1 MEPGRTNLSRPFI
14 ERPVATIL
22 LAVAVVLAG
31 ILAYRMLP
39 VAPLPQVDYP
49 AIQVSASMPGASP
62 ESMAATVATPLE
74 RALGTIPGVT
84 RITSSNSQGSTRIS
98 LEFSLDRNV
107 DEAAREV
114 QAAINAARAQLP
126 SGMPGMPQYRK
137 INPSQAPIMSLA
149 LSSQTLSPGELYDVG
164 STILAQK
171 IAQIPGVGQV
181 EAGGASLPAVRVS
194 LNPSALN
201 QYGIAL
207 DEVAGAIR
215 NANALRPLGHVAT
228 DERQW
233 QVEANLQLRE
243 AAEYRDLIVAWRNDR
258 PVHLRD
264 VAQVAEGTENR
275 YAAGFHND
283 RDAVLLVISRQ
294 PNANIIET
302 VDAIHAQMDQLRALL
317 PAGVDMEVVMDR
329 SPVIRATLGEAETT
343 LMIAVALVVLVVLA
357 FLGSW
362 RAALVPTLAIPV
374 SLFGALAIIWLLGF
388 SLNTMS
394 LMALIVAAV
403 LVVDDAIVVLE
414 NISRHI
420 DAGLS
425 PWKAA
430 MRGAGEVGATLLSMN
445 IALAV
450 VFVSI
455 LFLDDFV
462 ERLFREF
469 SLTLVAAMGISLLV
483 SLSLTPTLSA
493 RLLGRKDPDRVV
505 TPWQRLGGMAFEG
518 LRGGYLRSLGG
529 VVRHVPLALLAL
541 AAAIALSWW
550 LSDQVPRG
558 TVPQQDTGQL
568 RGFARG
574 DDGLSFQVMQ
584 PKIDAYRQLL
594 MSDPAI
600 EHISGYIGGNSGVNN
615 AFIMIQ
621 MKPLEERG
629 VSSREVIDRLRMQM
643 PTIPGGRM
651 GLWVDQD
658 IRIGGGGGGGDEE
671 TYRLDL
677 MSGDIA
683 PLRAWTPRIRDA
695 LEALPELVDVDS
707 RGDEGSRQ
715 VVLDI
720 DRTTAAQLGVDMR
733 TVATVLNNSFS
744 QRQVATLY
752 DSLNQYRVV
761 MELDPRYTQSPDTL
775 EQVYAIGEGGRR
787 VPLSAFASWSYG
799 MAPDRIQ
806 HREQFVATRINFA
819 LAPGVSLGEGVE
831 AIERA
836 MAGIMLPNE
845 VQARLSDDAG
855 SLQDMRQRQLWLILG
870 AVLAVYLVLGVLYES
885 FLLPLAI
892 LSILPSAGVGALLA
906 LMLFDTELDLIS
918 LLGLFLLVGVVMK
931 NTILMVDFALAAQRE
946 RGLTPEAAILESAR
960 LRFRPIVM
968 TSLAA
973 LLGMLPLML
982 ATGEGWEMR
991 RPLGI
996 AIVGGLLVSQ
1006 VLTLYTTP
1014 AIYLALARLR
1024 ARFVRGPAPVPQEPA
1039 AAER

>member
-1 MEPGRTNLSRPFI
+1 MEPGRFNLSRPFI

-22 LAVAVVLAG
+22 LAVAVVLSG

-62 ESMAATVATPLE
+62 ESMAANVATPLE
-74 RALGTIPGVT
+74 RALGTIPGVD
-84 RITSSNSQGSTRIS
+84 RITSSNSQGSTRIH
-98 LEFSLDRNV
+98 LQFALDRNV

-114 QAAINAARAQLP
+114 QAAINAARSQLP

-149 LSSQTLSPGELYDVG
+149 LSSETLSPGELYDVG

-194 LNPSALN
+194 LNPNALN

-233 QVEANLQLRE
+233 QVEANLQLRT
-243 AAEYRDLIVAWRNDR
+243 ADEYRDLIVAWRNDT
-258 PVHLRD
+258 PVYLRD

-329 SPVIRATLGEAETT
+329 SPVIRATLGEAEKT
-343 LMIAVALVVLVVLA
+343 LMIAVGLVVLVVLA

-374 SLFGALAIIWLLGF
+374 SLLGALAIIWLLGF

-414 NISRHI
+414 NIARHI

-493 RLLGRKDPDRVV
+493 RLLGRKDPGRVV
-505 TPWQRLGGMAFEG
+505 GPWQRLGGMAFEG

-541 AAAIALSWW
+541 AAAIALSVW
-550 LSDQVPRG
+550 LSGQVPRG

-584 PKIDAYRQLL
+584 PKIDAYRELL

-600 EHISGYIGGNSGVNN
+600 EHISGYIGGASGVNN

-643 PTIPGGRM
+643 PSIPGGRM

-658 IRIGGGGGGGDEE
+658 IRIGGGGGGDEE

-677 MSGDIA
+677 LSGDIA
-683 PLRAWTPRIRDA
+683 PLRQWTPRIRDA
-695 LEALPELVDVDS
+695 LQALPELVDVDS

-720 DRTTAAQLGVDMR
+720 DRTAAAQLGVDMR
-733 TVATVLNNSFS
+733 MVATVLNNSFS

-775 EQVYAIGEGGRR
+775 DQVYAIASDGRR

-806 HREQFVATRINFA
+806 HREQFIATRINFA
-819 LAPGVSLGEGVE
+819 LAPGVSLGEAVE
-831 AIERA
+831 AIDRA

-845 VQARLSDDAG
+845 VQAKLSEDAG
-855 SLQDMRQRQLWLILG
+855 SLQDMGQRQLWLILG

-906 LMLFDTELDLIS
+906 LMLFDTDLDLIS

-1024 ARFVRGPAPVPQEPA
+1024 ARFVREPGA
-1039 AAER
+1039 AAASSSA

>member
-1 MEPGRTNLSRPFI
+1 MDAQRANLSRPFI
-14 ERPVATIL
+14 ERPVATVL

-31 ILAYRMLP
+31 LLAYRMLP

-49 AIQVSASMPGASP
+49 AIQVTASLPGASP

-74 RALGTIPGVT
+74 RALGTIPGIT
-84 RITSSNSQGSTRIS
+84 RITSSNSQGSTRIH
-98 LEFSLDRNV
+98 LQFALDRNV

-149 LSSQTLSPGELYDVG
+149 LSSDTLSPGELYDVG
-164 STILAQK
+164 STIIAQK

-194 LNPSALN
+194 LNPTALN

-215 NANALRPLGHVAT
+215 NANALRPLGHVAG
-228 DERQW
+228 DDRQW
-233 QVEANLQLRE
+233 QVEANLQLRT
-243 AAEYRDLIVAWRNDR
+243 ADEYRDLIVAWRNDR

-329 SPVIRATLGEAETT
+329 SPVIRATLSEAEST
-343 LMIAVALVVLVVLA
+343 LLLAVALVVLVVLA

-414 NISRHI
+414 NIARHI
-420 DAGLS
+420 DSGLS

-469 SLTLVAAMGISLLV
+469 SLTLVAAMGVSLLV

-505 TPWQRLGGMAFEG
+505 TPWQRLGGMAFDG
-518 LRGGYLRSLGG
+518 LRGAYIRSLGG

-541 AAAIALSWW
+541 AGAIALSVW

-584 PKIDAYRQLL
+584 PKIAAYRELL
-594 MSDPAI
+594 LSDPAI

-643 PTIPGGRM
+643 PQVPGGRM

-658 IRIGGGGGGGDEE
+658 IRIGGGGGEE
-671 TYRLDL
+671 GTYSLEL
-677 MSGDIA
+677 MSGDLV
-683 PLRAWTPRIRDA
+683 PLREWTPRIREA
-695 LEALPELVDVDS
+695 LAALPELADVDS
-707 RGDEGSRQ
+707 SGDEGSRQ

-761 MELDPRYTQSPDTL
+761 MELDPRYTQTPDTL
-775 EQVYAIGEGGRR
+775 DQVYAIGEGGRR

-806 HREQFVATRINFA
+806 HRQQFVATRVSFA
-819 LAPGVSLGEGVE
+819 LAPGVTLGEAVE
-831 AIERA
+831 AIDQA
-836 MAGIMLPNE
+836 MARIMLPNQ
-845 VQARLSDDAG
+845 VQAVLGEEAG
-855 SLQDMRQRQLWLILG
+855 SLQDMQQRQLWLILG
-870 AVLAVYLVLGVLYES
+870 AVLAVYLVLGMLYES
-885 FLLPLAI
+885 FVLPLAI

-931 NTILMVDFALAAQRE
+931 NTILMIDFALAAQRDQ
-946 RGLTPEAAILESAR
+946 GLAPEVAIIEAAK
-960 LRFRPIVM
+960 LRFRPILM

-982 ATGEGWEMR
+982 AAGEGWEMR

-996 AIVGGLLVSQ
+996 AVVGGLMVSQ
-1006 VLTLYTTP
+1006 LLTLYTTP

-1024 ARFVRGPAPVPQEPA
+1024 ARFVRQPTQVA
-1039 AAER
+1039 AAR

>member
-1 MEPGRTNLSRPFI
+1 MDAQRANLSRPFI
-14 ERPVATIL
+14 ERPVATVL

-31 ILAYRMLP
+31 LLAYRMLP

-49 AIQVSASMPGASP
+49 AIQVTASLPGASP

-74 RALGTIPGVT
+74 RALGTIPGIT
-84 RITSSNSQGSTRIS
+84 RITSSNSQGSTRIH
-98 LEFSLDRNV
+98 LQFALDRNV

-149 LSSQTLSPGELYDVG
+149 LSSDTLSPGELYDVG
-164 STILAQK
+164 STIIAQK

-194 LNPSALN
+194 LNPTALN

-215 NANALRPLGHVAT
+215 NANALRPLGHVAG
-228 DERQW
+228 DDRQW
-233 QVEANLQLRE
+233 QVEANLQLRT
-243 AAEYRDLIVAWRNDR
+243 ADEYRDLIVAWRNDR

-329 SPVIRATLGEAETT
+329 SPVIRATLSEAEST
-343 LMIAVALVVLVVLA
+343 LLLAVALVVLVVLA

-414 NISRHI
+414 NIARHI

-469 SLTLVAAMGISLLV
+469 SLTLVAAMGVSLLV

-505 TPWQRLGGMAFEG
+505 TPWQRLGGMAFDG
-518 LRGGYLRSLGG
+518 LRGAYIRSLGG

-541 AAAIALSWW
+541 AGAIALSVW

-584 PKIDAYRQLL
+584 PKIAAYRELL
-594 MSDPAI
+594 LSDPAI

-629 VSSREVIDRLRMQM
+629 ASSREVIDRLRMKM
-643 PTIPGGRM
+643 PSIPGGRM

-658 IRIGGGGGGGDEE
+658 IRIGGGGGEE
-671 TYRLDL
+671 GTYSLEL
-677 MSGDIA
+677 MSGDLV
-683 PLRAWTPRIRDA
+683 PLREWTPRIREA
-695 LEALPELVDVDS
+695 LAALPELADVDS
-707 RGDEGSRQ
+707 SGDEGSRQ

-761 MELDPRYTQSPDTL
+761 MELDPRYTQTPDTL
-775 EQVYAIGEGGRR
+775 DQVYAIGEGGRR

-806 HREQFVATRINFA
+806 HRQQFVATRVSFA
-819 LAPGVSLGEGVE
+819 LAPGVTLGEAVE
-831 AIERA
+831 AIDQA
-836 MAGIMLPNE
+836 MARIMLPNQ
-845 VQARLSDDAG
+845 VQAVLGEEAG
-855 SLQDMRQRQLWLILG
+855 SLQDMQQRQLWLILG
-870 AVLAVYLVLGVLYES
+870 AVLAVYLVLGMLYES
-885 FLLPLAI
+885 FVLPLAI

-931 NTILMVDFALAAQRE
+931 NTILMIDFALAAQRDQ
-946 RGLTPEAAILESAR
+946 GLAPEVAIIEAAK
-960 LRFRPIVM
+960 LRFRPILM

-982 ATGEGWEMR
+982 AAGEGWEMR

-996 AIVGGLLVSQ
+996 AVVGGLMVSQ
-1006 VLTLYTTP
+1006 LLTLYTTP

-1024 ARFVRGPAPVPQEPA
+1024 ARFVRQPAEARSGPAA
-1039 AAER
+1039 Y

>member
-1 MEPGRTNLSRPFI
+1 MEPGRFNLSRPFI

-22 LAVAVVLAG
+22 LAVAVVLSG

-62 ESMAATVATPLE
+62 ESMAANVATPLE
-74 RALGTIPGVT
+74 RALGTIPGVD
-84 RITSSNSQGSTRIS
+84 RITSSNSQGSTRIH
-98 LEFSLDRNV
+98 LQFALDRNV

-114 QAAINAARAQLP
+114 QAAINAARSQLP

-149 LSSQTLSPGELYDVG
+149 LSSDTLSPGELYDVG

-194 LNPSALN
+194 LNPNALN
-201 QYGIAL
+201 QYDIAL

-374 SLFGALAIIWLLGF
+374 SLLGALAIIWLLGF

-414 NISRHI
+414 NIARHI

-493 RLLGRKDPDRVV
+493 RLLGRKDPGRVV
-505 TPWQRLGGMAFEG
+505 GPWQRLGGMAFEG

-541 AAAIALSWW
+541 AAAIALSVW
-550 LSDQVPRG
+550 LSGQVPRG

-584 PKIDAYRQLL
+584 PKIDAYRELL

-600 EHISGYIGGNSGVNN
+600 EHISGYIGGASGVNN

-643 PTIPGGRM
+643 PSIPGGRM

-658 IRIGGGGGGGDEE
+658 IRIGGGGGGDEE

-677 MSGDIA
+677 LSGDIA
-683 PLRAWTPRIRDA
+683 PLRQWTPRIRDA
-695 LEALPELVDVDS
+695 LQALPELVDVDS

-720 DRTTAAQLGVDMR
+720 DRTAAAQLGVDMR
-733 TVATVLNNSFS
+733 MVATVLNNSFS

-775 EQVYAIGEGGRR
+775 EQVYAIAGDGRR

-806 HREQFVATRINFA
+806 HREQFIATRINFA
-819 LAPGVSLGEGVE
+819 LAPGVSLGEAVE
-831 AIERA
+831 AIDRA

-845 VQARLSDDAG
+845 VQAKLSEDAG
-855 SLQDMRQRQLWLILG
+855 SLQDMGQRQLWLILG

-906 LMLFDTELDLIS
+906 LMLFETELDLIS

-946 RGLTPEAAILESAR
+946 HGLTPEAAILESAR

-1024 ARFVRGPAPVPQEPA
+1024 ARFVRAPA
-1039 AAER
+1039 AAAASPTA